1 MIRVQIDYPNA
12 CCGKEQPNNLA
23 NLPKYAVQGRGATKP
38 PAPVSPRTASLKLT
52 LVLCLATV
60 CTVLLFCVAIAAR
73 AQFEGVTTFDSYR
86 ACV

>member
-1 MIRVQIDYPNA
+1 MIRVQIDYANA
-12 CCGKEQPNNLA
+12 CCGKELPNNTA

-38 PAPVSPRTASLKLT
+38 PVPESPHTASY
-52 LVLCLATV
+52 
-60 CTVLLFCVAIAAR
+60 LFCVAIAAR